1 MLPCLSGNKYNIV
14 SKNYGS
20 DSRTQKE
27 MMKMDNGIS
36 KKKQERIKE
45 KISQLKE
52 DQENKAAQ
60 EIIEFDKTPS
70 DLKAD
75 MDRFVI
81 GQEQGKKI
89 MCTAIAFHYRRLSQ
103 ALKKEMAD
111 SNGDIETALRNTT
124 TPKANIMIIGPTGC
138 GKTYTGETASNLV
151 GVSFVHEDMTK
162 FSEVGYV
169 GQNAGDILI
178 DLLLAAGGNPNVA
191 QMGIVYF
198 DEIDKI
204 ATETTAYKDVSGR
217 GVQKGLLHMVD
228 GSENTVHMGKER
240 ISLSTKHVLFIAGGA
255 FENLDTIVKKR
266 MARQGI
272 EGNWRH
278 YLIADDLVEFG
289 MERQLVGRFPVRVV
303 YDQLTTQDLKDI
315 MTQSQGSAL
324 LAYTDDLKAWDID
337 LEFTDDALTEVA
349 KQAEQERTGAR
360 GLISIIHRVL
370 LEDMYQ
376 LPGNFTGKFVVDQNK
391 VKERLG

>member
-1 MLPCLSGNKYNIV
+1 M
-14 SKNYGS
+14 KN
-20 DSRTQKE
+20 
-27 MMKMDNGIS
+27 MDDGIS
-36 KKKQERIKE
+36 KQKEQRIKE
-45 KISQLKE
+45 KIAQLKE
-52 DQENKAAQ
+52 GQEMEAVQ

-81 GQEQGKKI
+81 GQKQGKKI
-89 MCTAIAFHYRRLSQ
+89 MCTAIAFHYRRLGQ
-103 ALKKEMAD
+103 ALKKGMAD
-111 SNGDIETALRNTT
+111 TGGDIDMALRNTT
-124 TPKANIMIIGPTGC
+124 TPKANILIIGPTGC
-138 GKTYTGETASNLV
+138 GKTYTSETASNLV

-169 GQNAGDILI
+169 GQNASDILV

-204 ATETTAYKDVSGR
+204 ATETVAYKDVSGR

-228 GSENTVHMGKER
+228 GSENNVHIGKER
-240 ISLSTKHVLFIAGGA
+240 ISLSTQHVLFIAGGA
-255 FENLDTIVKKR
+255 FENLDVIVKKR
-266 MARQGI
+266 MIRQGL

-278 YLIADDLVEFG
+278 FLTADDLVSFG
-289 MERQLVGRFPVRVV
+289 MERQLVGRFPVKVV
-303 YDQLTTQDLKDI
+303 YDQLTTQNLKDI
-315 MTQSQGSAL
+315 MIKSEGSAL
-324 LAYTDDLKAWDID
+324 LAYTYDLKVWGID
-337 LEFTDDALTEVA
+337 LEFTDDALTEIA
-349 KQAEQERTGAR
+349 RHAEREGTGAR

-376 LPGNFTGKFVVDQNK
+376 LPGTYTGKFVVDQEM

>member
-1 MLPCLSGNKYNIV
+1 
-14 SKNYGS
+14 
-20 DSRTQKE
+20 
-27 MMKMDNGIS
+27 MDNGIS
-36 KKKQERIKE
+36 KQRQDRRQERIE
-45 KISQLKE
+45 DKIRQHRADHESEAVQG
-52 DQENKAAQ
+52 
-60 EIIEFDKTPS
+60 IIEFDKTPS

-89 MCTAIAFHYRRLSQ
+89 ISTAIAFHYRRLGQ
-103 ALKKEMAD
+103 ALKKGLAD
-111 SNGDIETALRNTT
+111 SGGDIDIALRNTRS
-124 TPKANIMIIGPTGC
+124 PKANIMIIGPTGC

-151 GVSFVHEDMTK
+151 GVSFIHQDMTR

-169 GQNAGDILI
+169 GQNASDILV
-178 DLLLAAGGNPNVA
+178 DLLLAAGGNPNIA

-198 DEIDKI
+198 DEVDKI
-204 ATETTAYKDVSGR
+204 ATEAIAYKDVSGR

-228 GSENTVHMGKER
+228 GSENTVHIGKER
-240 ISLSTKHVLFIAGGA
+240 ILLSTKHVLFIAGGA

-266 MARQGI
+266 MVRQGL

-278 YLIADDLVEFG
+278 FLTADDLVAFG

-315 MTQSQGSAL
+315 MIKSEDSAL
-324 LAYTDDLKAWDID
+324 LSFSNDLKAWDID

-349 KQAEQERTGAR
+349 QRAEQEGTGAR
-360 GLISIIHRVL
+360 GLISVLHRVL
-370 LEDMYQ
+370 LDDMYR
-376 LPGNFTGKFVVDQNK
+376 LPGTYTGEFVVNQNFVREK
-391 VKERLG
+391 LG

>member
-1 MLPCLSGNKYNIV
+1 MV
-14 SKNYGS
+14 
-20 DSRTQKE
+20 
-27 MMKMDNGIS
+27 KMDDGIS
-36 KKKQERIKE
+36 KQKEQRIE
-45 KISQLKE
+45 GKITQLRE
-52 DQENKAAQ
+52 NQENEAIQ
-60 EIIEFDKTPS
+60 EIIEFDKTPA

-89 MCTAIAFHYRRLSQ
+89 MCTAIAFHYRRLGQ
-103 ALKKEMAD
+103 ALKKGMAA
-111 SNGDIETALRNTT
+111 SSGDIDVALRNTI

-138 GKTYTGETASNLV
+138 GKTFTGETASNLV

-169 GQNAGDILI
+169 GQNTTDILV
-178 DLLLAAGGNPNVA
+178 DLLLSAGGNPNVA

-217 GVQKGLLHMVD
+217 GVQKGLLHMLD
-228 GSENTVHMGKER
+228 GSENTLHIGKER

-255 FENLDTIVKKR
+255 FENLDIIVKKR
-266 MARQGI
+266 MARQGL

-278 YLIADDLVEFG
+278 FLMADDLVSFG

-315 MTQSQGSAL
+315 MTKSQGSAL
-324 LAYTDDLKAWDID
+324 LAYRNDLLAWGID
-337 LEFTDDALTEVA
+337 LEFTDDALTQVA
-349 KQAEQERTGAR
+349 KRAEQEGTGAR
-360 GLISIIHRVL
+360 GLTSVLHRVL
-370 LEDMYQ
+370 LEDMYC
-376 LPGNFTGKFVVDQNK
+376 LPGTYTGTFEVDQNY
-391 VKERLG
+391 VKEKLG

>member
-1 MLPCLSGNKYNIV
+1 MDDRI
-14 SKNYGS
+14 SK
-20 DSRTQKE
+20 QKE
-27 MMKMDNGIS
+27 
-36 KKKQERIKE
+36 ERINE
-45 KISQLKE
+45 KIAQLKE
-52 DQENKAAQ
+52 DQESEAVQ
-60 EIIEFDKTPS
+60 HIIEFNKTPF

-75 MDRFVI
+75 MDRFVV

-89 MCTAIAFHYRRLSQ
+89 MCTAIAFHYRRLGQ
-103 ALKKEMAD
+103 ALKKGMAE
-111 SNGDIETALRNTT
+111 SHGDIDAALHNIR

-138 GKTYTGETASNLV
+138 GKTYTSETASNLV

-169 GQNAGDILI
+169 GQNAGDILL

-204 ATETTAYKDVSGR
+204 ASEIIAYKDVSGR

-228 GSENTVHMGKER
+228 GSENIVHVGKER

-255 FENLDTIVKKR
+255 FENLDVIVKKR

-278 YLIADDLVEFG
+278 FLTADDLVNFG
-289 MERQLVGRFPVRVV
+289 LERQLIGRFPVRVV
-303 YDQLTTQDLKDI
+303 YDQLTIQDLKNI

-324 LAYTDDLKAWDID
+324 LAYTQDFKAWGID
-337 LEFTDDALTEVA
+337 LEFTDDALSEVA
-349 KQAEQERTGAR
+349 RRAEQERTGAR
-360 GLISIIHRVL
+360 GLISILHRVL
-370 LEDMYQ
+370 LEDMFR
-376 LPGNFTGKFVVDQNK
+376 LPGSYVGKFVVDQNT
-391 VKERLG
+391 VKDRLG

>member
-1 MLPCLSGNKYNIV
+1 
-14 SKNYGS
+14 
-20 DSRTQKE
+20 
-27 MMKMDNGIS
+27 MDDGIS
-36 KKKQERIKE
+36 KQKQERIE
-45 KISQLKE
+45 GKIAQLRAN
-52 DQENKAAQ
+52 QESEAVQ
-60 EIIEFDKTPS
+60 EIIEFNKTPS

-89 MCTAIAFHYRRLSQ
+89 MCTAIAFHYRRLGQ
-103 ALKKEMAD
+103 ALKKGMTE
-111 SNGDIETALRNTT
+111 SGGDIDIALRNTT

-138 GKTYTGETASNLV
+138 GKTYTSETASTLV

-169 GQNAGDILI
+169 GQNASDILV

-204 ATETTAYKDVSGR
+204 ATETIAYKDVSGR

-228 GSENTVHMGKER
+228 GSDNTVHIGKER

-266 MARQGI
+266 MARQGL
-272 EGNWRH
+272 EGNWRRF
-278 YLIADDLVEFG
+278 LMANDLVEFG

-303 YDQLTTQDLKDI
+303 YDQLTTQDLIDI

-324 LAYTDDLKAWDID
+324 LAYTYDLKAWGID
-337 LEFTDDALTEVA
+337 LEFSDDALTEVA
-349 KQAEQERTGAR
+349 RYAEKEGTGAR
-360 GLISIIHRVL
+360 GLVSIIHRVL
-370 LEDMYQ
+370 LEDMYR
-376 LPGNFTGKFVVDQNK
+376 LPGNYTGKFMVDQNT

>member
-1 MLPCLSGNKYNIV
+1 
-14 SKNYGS
+14 
-20 DSRTQKE
+20 
-27 MMKMDNGIS
+27 MDDGPS
-36 KKKQERIKE
+36 KKKQERIEE
-45 KISQLKE
+45 KIVQLRANQKFE
-52 DQENKAAQ
+52 AVQ

-70 DLKAD
+70 DIKAD

-89 MCTAIAFHYRRLSQ
+89 MCTAIAFHYRRLGQ
-103 ALKKEMAD
+103 ALKKGMAD
-111 SNGDIETALRNTT
+111 SHGDIDIALRNMR
-124 TPKANIMIIGPTGC
+124 TPKANVMIIGPTGC
-138 GKTYTGETASNLV
+138 GKSYTSETASNLV
-151 GVSFVHEDMTK
+151 GVPFVHEDMTK

-169 GQNAGDILI
+169 GQNAGDILL
-178 DLLLAAGGNPNVA
+178 DLLLAGDGNPNVA

-204 ATETTAYKDVSGR
+204 ATETIAYKDVSGR

-228 GSENTVHMGKER
+228 GSENIVHVGKER
-240 ISLSTKHVLFIAGGA
+240 IALSTKHVLFIAGGA
-255 FENLDTIVKKR
+255 FESLEVIVKKR

-278 YLIADDLVEFG
+278 FLTADDLVDFG
-289 MERQLVGRFPVRVV
+289 MERQLMGRFPVRVV
-303 YDQLTTQDLKDI
+303 YNQLTTQDLKDI
-315 MTQSQGSAL
+315 LIQSEGSAL
-324 LAYTDDLKAWDID
+324 RAYRDDFKAWGID

-349 KQAEQERTGAR
+349 RHADQERTGAR

-370 LEDMYQ
+370 LEDMYG
-376 LPGNFTGKFVVDQNK
+376 LPGYYVGKIVVDQHT

>member
-1 MLPCLSGNKYNIV
+1 
-14 SKNYGS
+14 
-20 DSRTQKE
+20 
-27 MMKMDNGIS
+27 MKMDDGIS
-36 KKKQERIKE
+36 KKKQERIIE
-45 KISQLKE
+45 KIEQLKE
-52 DQENKAAQ
+52 DQENKAVQ
-60 EIIEFDKTPS
+60 EIIEFNKTPV

-75 MDRFVI
+75 MDCFVI

-89 MCTAIAFHYRRLSQ
+89 MCTAIAFHYRRLGQ
-103 ALKKEMAD
+103 ALKKGMTD
-111 SNGDIETALRNTT
+111 SGGDIDIALRNTT

-138 GKTYTGETASNLV
+138 GKTYTSETASNLV

-169 GQNAGDILI
+169 GQNVSDILV
-178 DLLLAAGGNPNVA
+178 DLLLAGGGNPNVA

-228 GSENTVHMGKER
+228 GSENTVHVGKER
-240 ISLSTKHVLFIAGGA
+240 ISMTTKHVLFIAGGA

-278 YLIADDLVEFG
+278 FLMADDLVSFG

-315 MTQSQGSAL
+315 MTQSQDSAL
-324 LAYTDDLKAWDID
+324 LAYTYDLKAWGID
-337 LEFTDDALTEVA
+337 LEFTDDALNEVA
-349 KQAEQERTGAR
+349 QRAEQEGTGAR

-370 LEDMYQ
+370 LEDMYR
-376 LPGNFTGKFVVDQNK
+376 LPGNYTGEFVVDQNY

>member
-1 MLPCLSGNKYNIV
+1 
-14 SKNYGS
+14 
-20 DSRTQKE
+20 
-27 MMKMDNGIS
+27 MDDGIS
-36 KKKQERIKE
+36 KQKEQRIEE
-45 KISQLKE
+45 KIKQLRE
-52 DQENKAAQ
+52 NQENAAIQ
-60 EIIEFDKTPS
+60 EIIDFDKTPS

-103 ALKKEMAD
+103 ALKKGMIN
-111 SNGDIETALRNTT
+111 SGGDIDIALRNITS
-124 TPKANIMIIGPTGC
+124 PKANIMIIGPTGC

-151 GVSFVHEDMTK
+151 GVPFVHEDMTK

-169 GQNAGDILI
+169 GQNASDILV

-204 ATETTAYKDVSGR
+204 ATETIAYKDVSGR

-240 ISLSTKHVLFIAGGA
+240 IFLSTKHVLFIAGGA
-255 FENLDTIVKKR
+255 FENLDVIVKKR
-266 MARQGI
+266 MARQGHN
-272 EGNWRH
+272 GNWRH
-278 YLIADDLVEFG
+278 FLAADDLVAFG
-289 MERQLVGRFPVRVV
+289 MERQLIGRFPVRVV
-303 YDQLTTQDLKDI
+303 YDQLTTQNLKDI
-315 MTQSQGSAL
+315 MINSEGSAL
-324 LAYTDDLKAWDID
+324 LSFSNDLKAWDID

-349 KQAEQERTGAR
+349 RRAEQEGTGAR
-360 GLISIIHRVL
+360 GLVSILHRVL
-370 LEDMYQ
+370 LEDMYR
-376 LPGNFTGKFVVDQNK
+376 LPGTYTGKFEVDQNY
-391 VKERLG
+391 VKEKLG